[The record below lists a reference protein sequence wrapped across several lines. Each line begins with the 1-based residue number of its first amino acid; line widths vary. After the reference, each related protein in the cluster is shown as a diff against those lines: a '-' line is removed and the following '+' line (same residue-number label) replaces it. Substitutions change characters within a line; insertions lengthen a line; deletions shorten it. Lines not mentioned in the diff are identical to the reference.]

1 MDIHFVRD
9 MVTAG
14 HVRVLYVPSRFQY
27 ADIFTQDC
35 LPHSGHS
42 VPTDVFLDSVSHTIF
57 GDRSSKRPRT
67 DSSGIVSSHMTNWQ
81 SPVVDT
87 DGHGSATEHVSKV
100 TVSHT
105 SPGRF
110 HQSVHFSY
118 TDSNTTGATT
128 SVSTDPVSNTVAT
141 GKVALPRGRTDKGDT
156 NDTRNAMMEAETP

>member
-1 MDIHFVRD
+1 MFIKCGCYSDL
-9 MVTAG
+9 A
-14 HVRVLYVPSRFQY
+14 
-27 ADIFTQDC
+27 
-35 LPHSGHS
+35 GHS

-57 GDRSSKRPRT
+57 EDRSSKRPRT

-141 GKVALPRGRTDKGDT
+141 VWILNYLLLIAKEPCLPTVDAEGKS
-156 NDTRNAMMEAETP
+156 AE